1 MIYSSHR
8 KPSDC
13 HHSEREPHLCH
24 FNECSS
30 CKQQCNLPL
39 KDCSHVCLS
48 ICHDSVLVKEETN
61 TSNTPWGIKEKQKI
75 IQKSLSC
82 PPCQVP
88 TTISCFGQHTVIL
101 LTSFLF
107 K

>member
-24 FNECSS
+24 FNECPS

-61 TSNTPWGIKEKQKI
+61 TSNTPWGIKEKQKV
-75 IQKSLSC
+75 IQKSLPC

-88 TTISCFGQHTVIL
+88 TIISCFGQHTVIL